1 MTMIL
6 FLLDNWQQAL
16 ILTGEHLLL
25 VAAATAIAS
34 LIGIPLGIIISDRQN
49 LAPLVLDLAN
59 VLITIPSIALFGLM
73 MPVLAVFNMGLG
85 NVPAVAAL
93 ILYSQLPIIRNTY
106 TGIKEVDPEVVDSAR
121 GLGLSFSEQLREVLI
136 PLSLPVII
144 AGVRIAV
151 VMNIGILT
159 IGVYIGS
166 DGLGHFIQ
174 RGIDQAHR
182 EQIMAGALLVALL
195 AILVELIF
203 YRLEHWLKPEGL
215 KAGVEDER
223 S

>member
-1 MTMIL
+1 MIL

-16 ILTGEHLLL
+16 ILTAEHLLL

-49 LAPLVLDLAN
+49 LAPLVLDMAN

-85 NVPAVAAL
+85 NVPAVVAL

>member
-1 MTMIL
+1 MIL

-195 AILVELIF
+195 AILVELVF

>member
-1 MTMIL
+1 MIL

-16 ILTGEHLLL
+16 ILTAEHLLL
-25 VAAATAIAS
+25 VAAATIIAS

-121 GLGLSFSEQLREVLI
+121 GLGLSFSEQLREVLLL
-136 PLSLPVII
+136 LSLPVII

>member
-1 MTMIL
+1 MIL

-25 VAAATAIAS
+25 VAAATIIAS

-195 AILVELIF
+195 AILVELVF